1 MEELEWNE
9 QVKRFSPAFGGFLQS
24 YAWGAFQESLGRTV
38 IRIFK
43 ESEKGTLV
51 AQAVAMPLP
60 FGKRYFFIPKG
71 PLGDMEESE
80 MLKVLKEELGS
91 AMFYRIEPS
100 KPVRLP
106 KIADV
111 HPNTTSIID
120 LTKGREEY
128 LAGMKKRTRYNITLA
143 QKKGVESRFVGL
155 DHLEDFFRLL
165 AQTTTRNNI
174 RSNTRDYYKSMLER
188 FQGGGVTTQLA
199 MAFYEGHPIAGNIVV
214 DFQGERTYLHG
225 ATSNLHRNVM
235 AQYHLHDFLIEDAMT
250 AGMHSFDFWGV
261 APLGSD
267 ESHPWAGISRYK
279 LGYGG
284 AIIEAN
290 GTVDVQIEHF
300 TYAVYQ
306 FLRTARRTLNGSRH

>member
-1 MEELEWNE
+1 MEELEWNALVE
-9 QVKRFSPAFGGFLQS
+9 TYSPPFGGFLQS
-24 YAWGAFQESLGRTV
+24 FAWGRFQESLGRTV
-38 IRIFK
+38 IRIYK
-43 ESEKGTLV
+43 AGETGTVL
-51 AQAVAMPLP
+51 AQAIAMPLP
-60 FGKRYFFIPKG
+60 LRQRYFFLPKG

-80 MLKVLKEELGS
+80 MLKVLKEELGG

-100 KPVRLP
+100 TPVRLP

-120 LTKGREEY
+120 LTKGMDDY
-128 LAGMKKRTRYNITLA
+128 LAGMKKRTRYNISLA
-143 QKKGVESRFVGL
+143 QKKGVESRFVGIEA
-155 DHLEDFFRLL
+155 LEDFFRLL

-174 RSNTRDYYKSMLER
+174 GAHTSSYYRAMLER
-188 FQGGGVTTQLA
+188 FQGGGVTTRLA
-199 MAFYEGHPIAGNIVV
+199 MAYYEGHPIAGNIVV

-235 AQYHLHDFLIEDAMT
+235 AQYHLHNFLIEDAMQ

-261 APLGSD
+261 APLGSS
-267 ESHPWAGISRYK
+267 EAHPWAGISRYK

-300 TYAVYQ
+300 AYALYQ
-306 FLRTARRTLNGSRH
+306 FVRTARRALNGSRH